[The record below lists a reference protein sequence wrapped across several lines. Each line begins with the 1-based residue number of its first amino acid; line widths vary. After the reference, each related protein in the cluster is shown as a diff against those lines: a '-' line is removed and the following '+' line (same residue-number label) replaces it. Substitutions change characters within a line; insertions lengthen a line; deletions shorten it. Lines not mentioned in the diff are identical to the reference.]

1 MLRALYSSA
10 SGMEAQQMNL
20 DIIAN
25 NLANVNTTGF
35 KKSKIEFQDL
45 LYETKRQAGAEQ
57 GAGNQVPT
65 SLQIGHG
72 ARPVSTSKIFTTGE
86 LSQTGDRLDLA
97 IQGTG
102 FFKVQ
107 RPDGTNA
114 WTRDGAFKLNNSGSV
129 VTSDGLPVLSF
140 AGITFDSQTSNITI
154 AATGEVTIQRG
165 NELATQ
171 AGKIQLSRFVNP
183 GGLMSIG
190 NNLFIESPASG
201 TEETGDPG
209 ATGFG
214 SLAQGYLELSNVKVV
229 EEMVNLIKAQRAYE
243 INSKAIQAADEMMQM
258 SNRLRG

>member
-1 MLRALYSSA
+1 MLSPFGHAPKLPAGQRVVRVTGHRTDADQLRHAAVLDDERRRVTLSQITVAERFAIRIEILKVNAALGA
-10 SGMEAQQMNL
+10 PDRL
-20 DIIAN
+20 
-25 NLANVNTTGF
+25 
-35 KKSKIEFQDL
+35 
-45 LYETKRQAGAEQ
+45 AGAL
-57 GAGNQVPT
+57 V
-65 SLQIGHG
+65 
-72 ARPVSTSKIFTTGE
+72 
-86 LSQTGDRLDLA
+86 
-97 IQGTG
+97 
-102 FFKVQ
+102 
-107 RPDGTNA
+107 
-114 WTRDGAFKLNNSGSV
+114 
-129 VTSDGLPVLSF
+129 
-140 AGITFDSQTSNITI
+140 
-154 AATGEVTIQRG
+154 QRG

>member
-1 MLRALYSSA
+1 M
-10 SGMEAQQMNL
+10 
-20 DIIAN
+20 
-25 NLANVNTTGF
+25 
-35 KKSKIEFQDL
+35 
-45 LYETKRQAGAEQ
+45 
-57 GAGNQVPT
+57 
-65 SLQIGHG
+65 
-72 ARPVSTSKIFTTGE
+72 
-86 LSQTGDRLDLA
+86 
-97 IQGTG
+97 
-102 FFKVQ
+102 
-107 RPDGTNA
+107 
-114 WTRDGAFKLNNSGSV
+114 
-129 VTSDGLPVLSF
+129 
-140 AGITFDSQTSNITI
+140 
-154 AATGEVTIQRG
+154 TIQRG